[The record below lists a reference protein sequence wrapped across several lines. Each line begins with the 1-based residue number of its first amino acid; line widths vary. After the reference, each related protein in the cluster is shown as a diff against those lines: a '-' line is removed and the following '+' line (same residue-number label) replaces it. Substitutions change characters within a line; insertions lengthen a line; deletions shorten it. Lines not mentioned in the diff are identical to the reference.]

1 MLSVENLRAF
11 FGKTEAL
18 HGITLTIPE
27 RKVTAIIG
35 PSGCGKSTLIR
46 CLNRMH
52 EETPGARAEG
62 KVLLRGEDIYSHGMD
77 PVDVRRRIGM
87 VFQRPNPFPT
97 LSIRDNIAFGLKVNR
112 VAATRAQL
120 EEIIEKCLRRAA
132 LWDEVKDK
140 LPQSG
145 ASLSGGQQQRVCIA
159 RALAL
164 EPEILLMDEP
174 CSALDPIATAKI
186 EELVAE
192 LKESVT
198 VAMVTH
204 NMQQAARTADM
215 TAFLLMGNLIEFD
228 RTPVMFTSPRNRQTE
243 DYITGKF
250 G

>member
-1 MLSVENLRAF
+1 MLTVENLRAF
-11 FGKTEAL
+11 FGKAEAL
-18 HGITLTIPE
+18 HGISFTIPE

-62 KVLLRGEDIYSHGMD
+62 KVLLRGEDIYTPGMD
-77 PVDVRRRIGM
+77 PVDIRRRIGM

-97 LSIRDNIAFGLKVNR
+97 LSIRDNIAFRLKVNR
-112 VAATRAQL
+112 VAASRSQL
-120 EEIIEKCLRRAA
+120 EEIVEKCMRRAA

-140 LPQSG
+140 LAQSG
-145 ASLSGGQQQRVCIA
+145 ASLSGGQQQRLCIA

-164 EPEILLMDEP
+164 EPEVLLMDEP

-192 LKESVT
+192 LKETVT

-215 TAFLLMGNLIEFD
+215 TAFMLMGNLIEFD
-228 RTPVMFTSPRNRQTE
+228 RTPVMFTSPKQRQTE